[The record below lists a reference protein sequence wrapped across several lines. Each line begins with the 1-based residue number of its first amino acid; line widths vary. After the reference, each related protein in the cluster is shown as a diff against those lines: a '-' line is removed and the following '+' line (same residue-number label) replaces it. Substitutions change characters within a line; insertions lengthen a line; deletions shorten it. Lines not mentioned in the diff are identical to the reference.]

1 MIVRRYTFAIA
12 ASTLFFAAP
21 ALTVSGQ
28 AFRSDAGFRTSNLPA
43 NDDGSTGLIN
53 LGLTAN
59 LFGAT
64 YTQAYLNN
72 NGNIT
77 FSGPLSTYT
86 PFALT
91 GGGVPPIIAPF
102 FADVDTRG
110 SGSALMTYGTSTV
123 NGHNA
128 FGVDWNGV
136 GYYNSQTD
144 KLNVFQLVLIDRS
157 DLGAGNFDFEFN
169 YGPMQWETGG
179 ASGGYDGLGGYCATA
194 GYSNGL
200 ATPDNVSYELPGSH
214 TCGALIDGGANAL
227 SAGMFNS
234 TQTGRYLFEV
244 RNGQVVTTTTPEPA
258 SLALVGSGLVGLAPI
273 LRRRKSLT

>member
-1 MIVRRYTFAIA
+1 MRRYSVSLAASALVLAAA
-12 ASTLFFAAP
+12 ASTSSA
-21 ALTVSGQ
+21 Q
-28 AFRSDAGFRTSNLPA
+28 AFRSDANFTTSSLPA
-43 NDDGSTGLIN
+43 NDDGSTGLVN

-59 LFGAT
+59 LFGSS

-77 FSGPLSTYT
+77 FTGPLSTYT
-86 PFALT
+86 PFGLT

-110 SGSALMTYGTSTV
+110 AGSALMTYGTGTV

-136 GYYNSQTD
+136 GYYGSHTD

-157 DLGAGNFDFEFN
+157 DITAGDFDFEFN
-169 YGPMQWETGG
+169 YGPMLWETGDASSG
-179 ASGGYDGLGGYCATA
+179 SGGFGGSCATA

-200 ATPDNVSYELPGSH
+200 SSPGNVSYELPGSH
-214 TCGALIDGGANAL
+214 TCGALIDGGANSL

-234 TQTGRYLFEV
+234 NQAGRYLFEV
-244 RNGQVVTTTTPEPA
+244 RNGQVTNTVPEPS
-258 SLALVGSGLVGLAPI
+258 SLALLGSGIFGLVPM
-273 LRRRKSLT
+273 LRRRKS